1 LPKDAEVAKQ
11 AALFEKSAQ
20 KLFAPLRAVLARR
33 GPTRREAEQKVF
45 WFFFSKKN
53 YLPSLYPL
61 RALFFAHKKETRHGT

>member
-20 KLFAPLRAVLARR
+20 KLFAPLRAVLARC

-53 YLPSLYPL
+53 FLPSLYPL
-61 RALFFAHKKETRHGT
+61 RALFFAHKKETRHGA